1 MRRRGWT
8 LLELVV
14 VLTIVGTGL
23 ALAVPPLWHL
33 RDRWLAR
40 RARDDLVLLLTA
52 ARWRAQVS
60 GRAVVVGLGADGLAT
75 AEQPG
80 WRLVR
85 ALEAAYG
92 TTLRANRPS
101 LVYRADGL
109 AAGAANLT
117 AVVGRGAV
125 AETVR
130 VSRLGRVR

>member
-14 VLTIVGTGL
+14 VLSLVGMLL
-23 ALAVPPLWHL
+23 ALAVPPTQRL

-40 RARDDLVLLLTA
+40 RARDDVAMLFTA
-52 ARWRAQVS
+52 ARWRAQIS
-60 GRAVVVGLGADGLAT
+60 GRAVTITLVDAQRVA
-75 AEQPG
+75 AEQDG

-85 ALEAAYG
+85 AIDAAYG
-92 TTLRANRPS
+92 AALRANRPS

-117 AVVGRGAV
+117 AILTRGTAS
-125 AETVR
+125 ETLR